1 MPRPRRRIR
10 SFLQGGTCLDKPPLH
25 EAPSTSAPLA
35 SFRLRRVV
43 QHFGV
48 HRVHTNHDA
57 GATRARSIGRD
68 LGGSGLAGGHVG
80 YFSGARGGERRPRAR
95 RVRVAGAS
103 RARRGR
109 LSPKGRGRVGL
120 ASRPP
125 VGTSVDPFA
134 RASFPGARTR
144 GVPPAEYSV
153 RLFYTTLQN
162 GGAAGGAMGA
172 LGCPRG
178 AGVFLY
184 TAPPY
189 IPCNCTQP
197 DSRAF
202 YALCTLPCVTGSP
215 DNTHVTRAR

>member
-1 MPRPRRRIR
+1 M
-10 SFLQGGTCLDKPPLH
+10 
-25 EAPSTSAPLA
+25 
-35 SFRLRRVV
+35 
-43 QHFGV
+43 
-48 HRVHTNHDA
+48 HTNHDA
-57 GATRARSIGRD
+57 GATGACVGTVVCRVVINVYGSQHTNITLNVWCIEYRKGPRSSERKWR
-68 LGGSGLAGGHVG
+68 GGTR
-80 YFSGARGGERRPRAR
+80 YFSGARGGERRPRRAR
-95 RVRVAGAS
+95 VVGAS

-134 RASFPGARTR
+134 RASFPGAHTWWCAASQILGSFALYYAAARGGCR
-144 GVPPAEYSV
+144 GCHGGALYLLQGVPWH
-153 RLFYTTLQN
+153 LLQ
-162 GGAAGGAMGA
+162 GCYWHPCR
-172 LGCPRG
+172 GCPGG

-184 TAPPY
+184 TAPPC

-197 DSRAF
+197 ASRAF